1 MYTMTLSDGTKLENL
16 ELNGNNWISKTKITD
31 KDFEGKLVKVF
42 ATDGEYTYDF
52 NNAVLVQIMELDNK
66 YWFILREKTREEKI
80 EESITA
86 TQVALAEVYEQMLGG
101 TK

>member
-1 MYTMTLSDGTKLENL
+1 
-16 ELNGNNWISKTKITD
+16 
-31 KDFEGKLVKVF
+31 
-42 ATDGEYTYDF
+42 
-52 NNAVLVQIMELDNK
+52 MELDNK

>member
-31 KDFEGKLVKVF
+31 KDFEGKLVKVS
-42 ATDGEYTYDF
+42 ATDGEYTYEFD
-52 NNAVLVQIMELDNK
+52 NAVLVQIMELDNK